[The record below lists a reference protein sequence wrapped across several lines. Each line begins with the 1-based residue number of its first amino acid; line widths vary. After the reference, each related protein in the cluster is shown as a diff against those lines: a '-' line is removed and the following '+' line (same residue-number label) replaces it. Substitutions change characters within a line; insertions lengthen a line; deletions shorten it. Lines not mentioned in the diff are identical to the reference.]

1 MPSTGSTKIASW
13 IADHQRKSLWPTSA
27 ATSPSTQTIEIKF
40 LDAAGGV
47 RNTALDVVEH
57 DLHDLRLVLDD
68 VNLGRLGEFAGGVA
82 EAVLSHERVGVDDED
97 DVAEAYRAAVAR
109 P

>member
-1 MPSTGSTKIASW
+1 
-13 IADHQRKSLWPTSA
+13 
-27 ATSPSTQTIEIKF
+27 
-40 LDAAGGV
+40 
-47 RNTALDVVEH
+47 VEH

-68 VNLGRLGEFAGGVA
+68 INLRRLGELAGGVA
-82 EAVLSHERVGVDDED
+82 EAVLSHECVGFDDED